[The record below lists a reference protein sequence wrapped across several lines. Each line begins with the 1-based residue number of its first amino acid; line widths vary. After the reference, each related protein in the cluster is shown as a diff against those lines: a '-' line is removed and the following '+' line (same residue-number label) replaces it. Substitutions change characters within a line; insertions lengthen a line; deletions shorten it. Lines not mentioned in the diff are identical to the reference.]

1 MGQTR
6 LQNGQLSPHYDFG
19 KLNFE
24 IAKCRG
30 GSAVRH
36 AVLKSRAKTRS
47 QELAIVS
54 ADALGYQ
61 HGPVIRKRD
70 ETLIEEGIDV
80 RGQQNPMSGSRRSLS
95 VD

>member
-1 MGQTR
+1 MASDVPIIHRCHAGD
-6 LQNGQLSPHYDFG
+6 G
-19 KLNFE
+19 
-24 IAKCRG
+24 RG
-30 GSAVRH
+30 SGAALLWARTVVARQP
-36 AVLKSRAKTRS
+36 

-80 RGQQNPMSGSRRSLS
+80 RGQQNPIFRIEALLIRRLA
-95 VD
+95 